1 MEPQKRP
8 RGRPATGMDPGVNI
22 RISLD
27 IQAAIRD
34 WASRND
40 VPSLSETVRM
50 FIEDCLRRDVPKDR
64 LKPLKRTRPAE
75 GS

>member
-27 IQAAIRD
+27 TQAAIRD
-34 WASRND
+34 WASRHG
-40 VPSLSETVRM
+40 VGSLSEAVRL
-50 FIEDCLRRDVPKDR
+50 FIDHCLKHDVPKQ
-64 LKPLKRTRPAE
+64 KPKPSE